1 MMTPKQV
8 ESVFRMDGPSRY
20 DYFIKK
26 IVEDGEAWGLFE
38 EGWAMGSDGKGKATF
53 PLWPG
58 KELAQACATGPWAGF
73 SPREIALEDL
83 VEELLPMLQN
93 DKVTPSVLRSPD
105 GKSVLVNVE
114 QILEDLDA
122 EMEATA

>member
-1 MMTPKQV
+1 
-8 ESVFRMDGPSRY
+8 MDGPSRY

>member
-1 MMTPKQV
+1 
-8 ESVFRMDGPSRY
+8 
-20 DYFIKK
+20 
-26 IVEDGEAWGLFE
+26 
-38 EGWAMGSDGKGKATF
+38 
-53 PLWPG
+53 
-58 KELAQACATGPWAGF
+58 
-73 SPREIALEDL
+73 
-83 VEELLPMLQN
+83 MLQN